1 MPIKKRTR
9 VVADAEVNVEPEA
22 SELLFEA
29 EDVAELLAEATGEVV
44 DVTADSDQVVFSVG
58 EGEDAQEFTAVP
70 EEGAEILESSSRNLR
85 GKRTVSASRR
95 PARQSSRRPVKAST
109 RRPAKTIRKIP
120 SSK

>member
-29 EDVAELLAEATGEVV
+29 EDVAELLAEVTGEVV

-70 EEGAEILESSSRNLR
+70 ETDAEILESSRRNLR